1 MLNQKLISREPNYS
15 DLDLDFLSHPTT
27 GDVVRKTGYDAIKR
41 SVRNLILTNFY
52 EKPFRPGIGS
62 NAVKILF
69 DNMSPLTSTFLKD
82 AVFEVIRNY
91 EPRVEVLDVRV
102 GMDFDNNG
110 YNLAIDFVVL
120 NRNEPLTVSIFLER
134 IR

>member
-1 MLNQKLISREPNYS
+1 MINQKLISREPDYS
-15 DLDLDFLSHPTT
+15 DLDLDFLPHPVT
-27 GDVVRKTGYDAIKR
+27 GDVVRKTGIDAIKR

-52 EKPFRPGIGS
+52 EKPFRHGIGS
-62 NAVKILF
+62 NALKLLF
-69 DNMSPLTSTFLKD
+69 DNMTPLTSGFLKD
-82 AVFEVIRNY
+82 AIFEVIRNY

-110 YNLAIDFVVL
+110 YNVSIDFVVL
-120 NRNEPLTVSIFLER
+120 NRNLPVTISLFLER

>member
-1 MLNQKLISREPNYS
+1 MLNQKLISREPDYS

-62 NAVKILF
+62 NAVKLLF
-69 DNMSPLTSTFLKD
+69 DNMSPLTSTFLRD

-91 EPRVEVLDVRV
+91 EPRVEVLDVKV

-110 YNLAIDFVVL
+110 YNLAIDFVVI
-120 NRNEPLTVSIFLER
+120 NRNQPLTVSIFLER